1 LLDTIK
7 PIRNPVIIAGDMNTS
22 TKDMTPTTLGRELS
36 KRFGKPEYLLKSGLN
51 WLLNFGLLDQAVN
64 ATIAF
69 GRSHGDPTVRHL
81 PVIMPNEERK
91 FFSMLK
97 DFRFGDGGSIDFRGE
112 AARSA
117 NGRRNTL
124 ANSNERDGKGFV
136 TTFRLKR
143 PVKFFGTFKLD
154 WIFVK
159 PVHLFDPSDYTG
171 SYLFAP
177 HRGRTL
183 DAVPTVLEDRAS
195 DHSPLIV
202 DLPLAEPDIEKRR
215 KQ

>member
-1 LLDTIK
+1 
-7 PIRNPVIIAGDMNTS
+7 
-22 TKDMTPTTLGRELS
+22 
-36 KRFGKPEYLLKSGLN
+36 
-51 WLLNFGLLDQAVN
+51 
-64 ATIAF
+64 
-69 GRSHGDPTVRHL
+69 
-81 PVIMPNEERK
+81 
-91 FFSMLK
+91 MLK
-97 DFRFGDGGSIDFRGE
+97 DFRFEDGGSIDFRGE

-117 NGRRNTL
+117 NGRQNTL

-159 PVHLFDPSDYTG
+159 PVHLFDPSDYEG

-177 HRGRTL
+177 HRGHTL
-183 DAVPTVLEDRAS
+183 DAVPAVIEERAS

-202 DLPLAEPDIEKRR
+202 DLPLAEPNIEKRR